1 MDYIKLCDM
10 NLSQIV
16 LGTEGFDERIDRK
29 TSLELME
36 LYVENGGNVIDTARM
51 YCGGKSEKLV
61 GEFIKDKRDKVYIS
75 TKCSHPLSFEDLTKS
90 RLSREDI
97 FYDVELSLDTLN
109 CDYIDILWLHRDD
122 ETKSVEGI
130 IDTLNLLINQG
141 KVRYIGASNWSF
153 DRIEKANEYAK
164 NTNQKGFFASQGLYN
179 LATRSKLW
187 DFKLSY
193 IDEEKDLYDK
203 SHFPVFAFS
212 SQAKGFFEKYAVNN
226 LSAKA
231 KDRYLNEKSVE
242 TFKKIKER
250 AEKENTTVSFMAL
263 KMLIEQ
269 SDFPV
274 FPIIG
279 PSKVEQLYNTLNIK
293 SIT

>member
-1 MDYIKLCDM
+1 MKYINLENM

-29 TSLELME
+29 TAIELME
-36 LYVENGGNVIDTARM
+36 FYIENGGNVIDTARM
-51 YCGGKSEKLV
+51 YCGGKSELLV
-61 GEFIKDKRDKVYIS
+61 GEFIKDKRDKLYIS

-97 FYDVELSLDTLN
+97 FYDVDLSLKALK
-109 CDYIDILWLHRDD
+109 CDYIDMLWLHRDD
-122 ETKSVEGI
+122 ETKSVCDI
-130 IDTLNLLINQG
+130 IDSLNILINQG
-141 KVRYIGASNWSF
+141 KVKNIGASNWSF
-153 DRIEKANEYAK
+153 ERIMSANEYAEK
-164 NTNQKGFFASQGLYN
+164 TNQKGFLASQGLYN

-193 IDEEKDLYDK
+193 IDEEKDLYDQ

-212 SQAKGFFEKYAVNN
+212 SQAKGFFEKYASNN
-226 LSAKA
+226 LSEKA

-250 AEKENTTVSFMAL
+250 AEKENTTISYMAL
-263 KMLIEQ
+263 KMLMEQ
-269 SDFPV
+269 SSFPV

-279 PSKVEQLYNTLNIK
+279 PSKLEQLKNTLNK
-293 SIT
+293 GL